1 MIKIITKIKETLY
14 NNEEKIREILEE
26 IGCLKIKLIKDNFKF
41 ANDDEGS
48 FSGNGNTLNI
58 HTLSYC
64 SYSHNIRGDIFTL
77 VSYKLNLKLGDSI
90 RWLSKYLGLSW
101 EYRQKV
107 EITPPFGGF
116 YLNFEK
122 VQEDNEINTL
132 VYPIKELDRYQRGS
146 NILWIEDNI
155 DCQTQEYFNICY
167 DSYSNRILTPWITLE
182 GELGGL
188 TGRINERELRDG
200 VLKYVSMIP
209 MNKSMM
215 LFGLYQHYKDIQEQN
230 ICFIFEAE
238 KSTMQLHSYGM
249 KTGVSLGCKTI
260 TPKQVSILKSLC
272 VDIILCFDSD
282 VEEEYIKEECN
293 KLKVSNPFF
302 TNKVGYIY
310 DKEERYLKKKDK
322 VSPTDL
328 GYETFCKA
336 LGECLYWIE

>member
-1 MIKIITKIKETLY
+1 MITKIKDNLY
-14 NNEEKIREILEE
+14 NNEEKIRDILENLE
-26 IGCLKIKLIKDNFKF
+26 FTKIRRMGNCYKF
-41 ANDDEGS
+41 AWDGEGANTGVGNSLNIENLKFSS
-48 FSGNGNTLNI
+48 FSHKI
-58 HTLSYC
+58 F
-64 SYSHNIRGDIFTL
+64 GDIITMVQVRRNTELSGAIKWLADF
-77 VSYKLNLKLGDSI
+77 LKLD
-90 RWLSKYLGLSW
+90 W

-132 VYPIKELDRYQRGS
+132 VYPIKELDRYQKGS

-230 ICFIFEAE
+230 VCFVFEAE
-238 KSTMQLHSYGM
+238 KSTMQLHSYGI

-272 VDIILCFDSD
+272 VDIILCLDSD
-282 VEEEYIKEECN
+282 VNEEYVKEECN

-328 GYETFCKA
+328 GYDIFCKV